1 MKIVVCLALLIAVA
15 SAGKTHY
22 STGIVAGPA
31 PLGLRIPIAT
41 PVGPVSTGTSSQFR
55 QEDNLGNYNFGY
67 DESHATGASSRREEQ
82 VNGVVRGSYALNDAD
97 GRRRIVHY
105 IADDNGFRANIET
118 NEPGVEAKDPA
129 DILINKPQVI
139 GKLTRLGEA
148 TI

>member
-1 MKIVVCLALLIAVA
+1 MKIIVCLAALVAVA

-22 STGIVAGPA
+22 STGIVAAPALPA
-31 PLGLRIPIAT
+31 PLPVAIAASHI
-41 PVGPVSTGTSSQFR
+41 STGTSSQFR

-67 DESHATGASSRREEQ
+67 DEAHATGASSRREQ
-82 VNGVVRGSYALNDAD
+82 QINGVVRGSYALNDAD

-139 GKLTRLGEA
+139 GK
-148 TI
+148 